1 MGKVRKSGRGE
12 WIDAKQSRAE
22 QGGQD
27 RWFELGLVVR
37 LLQGKGHSLEGGCQW
52 CCSKPSSPARHS
64 GSATVGLSSPEK
76 PHSAPSKTTST
87 IPHLTYYPSPMVGH
101 TVSFDASLVINS
113 SSLFSPVATQ
123 RRQNSV
129 GLCVPCGG
137 YKCVSLNAI
146 TAKITLGID
155 LSTPPQGL

>member
-1 MGKVRKSGRGE
+1 M
-12 WIDAKQSRAE
+12 QSRAE
-22 QGGQD
+22 QSKGGQD
-27 RWFELGLVVR
+27 RWLEVGLVVR

-76 PHSAPSKTTST
+76 PHSAPSSTTST
-87 IPHLTYYPSPMVGH
+87 IPHLTYPSTLMVGP

-113 SSLFSPVATQ
+113 SSLFLPVATQ

-129 GLCVPCGG
+129 DLCVPCAR

-146 TAKITLGID
+146 TAKIALWID